1 MSYCGDFSQ
10 ELRVTGSGD
19 SEFVFLPAT
28 LCCRELAA
36 FCYLAL
42 GRFIIPTCATF
53 SGPADGVY
61 AVVRQDTKPA
71 IPEPPAR
78 PPPPAPSA
86 PATTEAEAEEAPQPP
101 ETAPP
106 PAGEEVGEEPPPAP
120 LEQAGDVKQG
130 NSA

>member
-1 MSYCGDFSQ
+1 MTSQ

-19 SEFVFLPAT
+19 SEFVFLPAII

-36 FCYLAL
+36 VF
-42 GRFIIPTCATF
+42 GRFIIPTRATF

-61 AVVRQDTKPA
+61 AVVRQDTKQA

-86 PATTEAEAEEAPQPP
+86 PATTEAEAATTEAEAEAPQPP

-106 PAGEEVGEEPPPAP
+106 PDGEEVGEEPPPAP
-120 LEQAGDVKQG
+120 LEQAGEVQQG
-130 NSA
+130 NRA